1 MDTQNP
7 YLYLQIAEAIRRRI
21 AAGELKP
28 GDRIPPVREL
38 AKQWDCT
45 PGTVNR
51 AYKTLRQEGLVVG
64 QRGKGTLVAPS
75 VIQSQSSTWNWASLV
90 NRAEQFLLE
99 SLHSGHDPVEV
110 ETALS
115 VAIMRWKALQAA
127 GKPVIKTGARKAD
140 VPLRFVGS
148 HDLVVDLLPRA
159 LQSDSPQAMLSTQ
172 YAGSLGGLIAISRH
186 EADLAGAHLW
196 DETTDTYNLP
206 FVKRILPGCRV
217 VLLTLAHR
225 QLGLIVPAGN
235 PQGIH
240 ELSDLVR
247 PGVRFVNRQPGSGS
261 RVWLDAHLQEA
272 GIPAEEILG
281 FDREETTHLGVAN
294 AIAGREATVGLGLY
308 AAAASFDLEY
318 IPLTKER
325 YDLVIPEETWALPQM
340 QEIVQLVRSD
350 HLRASI
356 AALGGY
362 DASETGQE
370 TWVG

>member
-7 YLYLQIAEAIRRRI
+7 FLYLQIAESFRRRI

-28 GDRIPPVREL
+28 GDRLPPVRAT

-51 AYKTLRQEGLVVG
+51 AYKSLRQEGLVVG

-75 VIQSQSSTWNWASLV
+75 VIQSQSSVWNWASLV
-90 NRAEQFLLE
+90 NRAELFLLE
-99 SLHSGHDPVEV
+99 ALHAGHNPVEV

-115 VAIMRWKALQAA
+115 VAIMRWKTLQA
-127 GKPVIKTGARKAD
+127 GEKPAVKSRAAQAAA
-140 VPLRFVGS
+140 PLRFVGS
-148 HDLVVDLLPRA
+148 HDLVIDLIPRS
-159 LQSDSPQAMLSTQ
+159 LDGDSSNGILSIQ

-206 FVKRILPGCRV
+206 FVKRVLPGCRV

-225 QLGLIVPAGN
+225 QLGLIVPTGN
-235 PQGIH
+235 PQEIRSLG
-240 ELSDLVR
+240 DLAR
-247 PGVRFVNRQPGSGS
+247 PEVRFVNRQPGSGS
-261 RVWLDAHLQEA
+261 RVWLDAHLHKA
-272 GIPAEEILG
+272 GIHTDEIRG
-281 FDREETTHLGVAN
+281 FEREETTHLGVAN
-294 AIAGREATVGLGLY
+294 AVANGEATVGLGLY
-308 AAAASFDLEY
+308 AAAASFELDF

-325 YDLVIPEETWALPQM
+325 YDLVIPEETWRLPQM
-340 QEIVQLVRSD
+340 QEIIDVVRSE
-350 HLRASI
+350 HLKASI

-362 DASETGQE
+362 DASETGRE
-370 TWVG
+370 TWVE